1 MIYVNILEDEELQK
15 VIKTF
20 ISALLPHKNF
30 KKENFA
36 EVLQAITSY
45 IKLEEFS
52 MEYFVLLS
60 AITELNRINLSVN
73 NVPYLTKD
81 IFSDIVEISVEDLIN
96 NNSVRI
102 KEYLEHEGV
111 NSNLSVQTN
120 KEAAMQRLYS
130 RSMDLYTE
138 CFDMAVPT
146 NEAISY
152 LPAYKSAFLAR
163 VMLDSA
169 NIQSTII
176 IKGCWIGKTFYSGY
190 QECLEYLT
198 HFTNVINERLND
210 VENDSSLYVVDS
222 LEKIE
227 EMDKALKDAFT
238 PIAYWGIP
246 ELDGNDIIPGTPI
259 LRYSM
264 TVIVGSVNM
273 GKSMFC
279 KDASIQ
285 VVMQNYRVVY
295 MYGEGS
301 REEVWAGLLINYI
314 YKKFQKFVTTQ
325 MLIEEESQ
333 PEEIQ
338 KIIRLAKVELYESG
352 AVSLREAYDYDL
364 VYEQVM
370 DDYKKHNFDLL
381 IIDHSLAL
389 KSNGKTSSE
398 NVHNMSIA
406 LRNVKRKIPIAII
419 VASHPSAAAK
429 EYMGREGK
437 IPSEVSTTRESSTL
451 EAEADFLYI
460 LRSNAILEKQ
470 GLIALEDKKR
480 RRAAHLQEQV
490 ILTKMFDVCHFE
502 YDPARQA
509 TEELDRID
517 AESAL
522 LEMEQAYKD
531 DDLEDAYS
539 LD

>member
-1 MIYVNILEDEELQK
+1 MIYVDILEDEELQR
-15 VIKTF
+15 VVKTF

-30 KKENFA
+30 KKENFV
-36 EVLQAITSY
+36 EVLQATTSY

-52 MEYFVLLS
+52 MEYFVILS
-60 AITELNRINLSVN
+60 AITELDKINLSVK
-73 NVPYLTKD
+73 NVPYLTKE
-81 IFSDIVEISVEDLIN
+81 IFSDIVEISVEDLL
-96 NNSVRI
+96 NNSSVRV
-102 KEYLEHEGV
+102 KDYLDHEGL
-111 NSNLSVQTN
+111 NSNLGIQTS

-130 RSMDLYTE
+130 RSMELYDE
-138 CFDMAVPT
+138 CFDLAVAT
-146 NEAISY
+146 DEALSY
-152 LPAYKSAFLAR
+152 MPAYKAAFLAR

-176 IKGCWIGKTFYSGY
+176 MKGCWVGKTFYSGY
-190 QECLEYLT
+190 QDCLEYLT
-198 HFTNVINERLND
+198 HLTSVVNERLRD
-210 VENDSSLYVVDS
+210 VEGDSSLYVVDS
-222 LEKIE
+222 LAKIR
-227 EMDKALKDAFT
+227 EMDEDLKKAFT

-246 ELDGNDIIPGTPI
+246 ELDGNDIVPGTPI
-259 LRYSM
+259 MRYKLN
-264 TVIVGSVNM
+264 VIVGSVNA

-279 KDASIQ
+279 KDASTQ
-285 VVMQNYRVVY
+285 VVSQGGKVLY
-295 MYGEGS
+295 MYGEGTK
-301 REEVWAGLLINYI
+301 EDVWAGMLVNYI
-314 YKKFQKFVTTQ
+314 YKKFQKFVTTK
-325 MLIEEESQ
+325 MLIDEESQ

-338 KIIRLAKVELYESG
+338 KIIRLAKAELFESG
-352 AVSLREAYDYDL
+352 AISFREAYDYDL

-370 DDYKKHNFDLL
+370 DDYKKYNFDLL
-381 IIDHSLAL
+381 VIDHSLAL
-389 KSNGKTSSE
+389 KSNGKTASE

-406 LRNVKRKIPIAII
+406 LRNVKRKLPVSIL

-429 EYMGREGK
+429 EYMSRDGK
-437 IPSEVSTTRESSTL
+437 LPPEITTTRESGTL

-460 LRSNAILEKQ
+460 LRSNAIMEKQ

-480 RRAAHLQEQV
+480 RGAPRLEEQV

-509 TEELDRID
+509 ADELDRID

-531 DDLEDAYS
+531 EDMSDAYT

>member
-1 MIYVNILEDEELQK
+1 MIYVNILEDEELQR
-15 VIKTF
+15 VVKTF
-20 ISALLPHKNF
+20 VSALLPHKNF
-30 KKENFA
+30 KKEHFG
-36 EVLQAITSY
+36 EVLQATTSY

-52 MEYFVLLS
+52 MEYFVILS

-81 IFSDIVEISVEDLIN
+81 IFSDIVEISVEDLLN
-96 NNSVRI
+96 NSSVRI
-102 KEYLEHEGV
+102 KEYLEHEGM
-111 NSNLSVQTN
+111 NSNLSVQTSR
-120 KEAAMQRLYS
+120 EAAMQRLYT
-130 RSMDLYTE
+130 RSMELYDE
-138 CFDMAVPT
+138 CFDMAIPT

-163 VMLDSA
+163 TMLDSA
-169 NIQSTII
+169 NVQSTII
-176 IKGCWIGKTFYSGY
+176 MKGCWIGKSFYSGY

-198 HFTNVINERLND
+198 HLTNVVNERLTD
-210 VENDSSLYVVDS
+210 VENNSSLFIVDS
-222 LEKIE
+222 YAKIK
-227 EMDKALKDAFT
+227 EMDEALKKAFI

-246 ELDGNDIIPGTPI
+246 ELDGNDIVPGTPI
-259 LRYSM
+259 LRY
-264 TVIVGSVNM
+264 TLNVIVGGVNI

-279 KDASIQ
+279 KDAATQ
-285 VVMQNYRVVY
+285 VVTQGGKVLY
-295 MYGEGS
+295 MYGEGTK
-301 REEVWAGLLINYI
+301 EDVWAGILINYI

-325 MLIEEESQ
+325 MLIDEESQ
-333 PEEIQ
+333 PEEIR
-338 KIIRLAKVELYESG
+338 KIIRLAKAELFESG
-352 AVSLREAYDYDL
+352 SVSFREAYDYDHI
-364 VYEQVM
+364 YDQVM

-381 IIDHSLAL
+381 IVDHSLAL
-389 KSNGKTSSE
+389 KSSGKTASE

-406 LRNVKRKIPIAII
+406 LRDVKRKLPIAVI
-419 VASHPSAAAK
+419 VASHPSSAAK
-429 EYMGREGK
+429 EWMTRDGK
-437 IPSEVSTTRESSTL
+437 IPSEIATTRESSTL
-451 EAEADFLYI
+451 EAEADFLYL

-480 RRAAHLQEQV
+480 RRAGHLQEQV

-509 TEELDRID
+509 TEELDRLD

-531 DDLEDAYS
+531 EDLEEAYS